1 MADVVDRATR
11 SRMMSGIRGRDTR
24 PELVIRHGLHRAGF
38 RYRLTSSLPG
48 RPDLV
53 FPSRKAVIFVHGC
66 FWHRHDCPL
75 FRWPSTR
82 AEFWKEKINGNHE
95 RDDRVQRQL
104 LDEGW
109 RVLVVWECALKGT
122 GRMPMDRLIERVVRW
137 LRGRVRSTTI
147 RGRHHE

>member
-1 MADVVDRATR
+1 
-11 SRMMSGIRGRDTR
+11 
-24 PELVIRHGLHRAGF
+24 
-38 RYRLTSSLPG
+38 
-48 RPDLV
+48 
-53 FPSRKAVIFVHGC
+53 VIFVHGC

-82 AEFWKEKINGNHE
+82 AAFWKEKINGNHE
-95 RDDRVQRQL
+95 RDERVQRQL
-104 LDEGW
+104 LDNGW

-122 GRMPMDRLIERVVRW
+122 GRMPMERLIERVVRW

>member
-1 MADVVDRATR
+1 MADVVDKATR
-11 SRMMSGIRGRDTR
+11 SRMMSGIRGCDTR
-24 PELVIRHGLHRAGF
+24 PERIIRHGLHRAGF
-38 RYRLTSSLPG
+38 RYRLKSSLPG

-82 AEFWKEKINGNHE
+82 AKFWREKLDGNHD
-95 RDDRVQRQL
+95 RDERVQRQL

-122 GRMPMDRLIERVVRW
+122 GLIPTEQLIERVVRW
-137 LRGRVRSTTI
+137 LCGRARRSAI
-147 RGRHHE
+147 GGQHHE